1 MRKRRNKYRG
11 WCRPILYFTII
22 DTRKHASRLSG
33 KPSCASPK
41 TTLFYDEFLFATFMS
56 AVQCVIKADAAKQDV
71 QLRSRSTEKIANK
84 GHHNKRALQS
94 STVRSFDITVT
105 FINSINLIEGTSV
118 DITFDGTSG
127 PVGTFTVTAP
137 APGETEFFDF
147 CLDAAGES
155 EITAGSDSED
165 TVLVVV
171 STFFLSH

>member
-1 MRKRRNKYRG
+1 MPPVFPVNPLCLAKNNTVLPRIFICY
-11 WCRPILYFTII
+11 
-22 DTRKHASRLSG
+22 
-33 KPSCASPK
+33 
-41 TTLFYDEFLFATFMS
+41 TFVP
-56 AVQCVIKADAAKQDV
+56 AVRCVIKADAAQQDV
-71 QLRSRSTEKIANK
+71 QLRSRSTEKIAIK

-171 STFFLSH
+171 STFFKKFH